1 MKNSFR
7 ASMAWL
13 HTWAG
18 LLVGWLL
25 FAVFVT
31 GTTAYYRTELS
42 LWMRPELQAAAHP
55 GADRSVAAAQ
65 AVAFLQRTA
74 PRAES
79 WIVQLPDDRDGLL
92 QVRWSSAQGR
102 TLSPGSARAGGRF
115 DSAVLDPVTGVAA
128 PPARATWGGDFF
140 YVFHFTL
147 HYLPVRLG
155 RWLVSA
161 AAMFML
167 VAIVSGVITHRRIF
181 KDFFT
186 FRPRKGQRSW
196 LDAHNAAGVLAL
208 PFHLMITYSGLV
220 TLMFLTMPA
229 GLKTLYGEQTGA
241 FFAQVLPQAVRPPP
255 AAGEPRPLTDVP
267 ALLAKASAHWG
278 GGAPDSFTVLRPND
292 ANARVVITQS
302 DGGKLSNV
310 RRLQQYDGV
319 SGSLVAEED
328 GRQAAPSQ
336 TRGVFYGLHLARFAD
351 GPLRL
356 MFFVCGLAGSAM
368 VATGLL
374 LWSAKRRAK
383 SNAIAGLRL
392 VDRLNLATVA
402 GLPVAIAVLLWSNR
416 LLPAS
421 MAGRA
426 DAEIDGFFIAWGAML
441 LLAMVRPSRG
451 MWCAQLALAAAGF
464 VGAPLIG
471 RTTSAVA
478 HGSVPVVAA
487 VDLAL
492 LLTGIAL
499 AAVAWRLRP
508 IAPPR

>member
-18 LLVGWLL
+18 LLTGWLL

-31 GTTAYYRTELS
+31 GTAAYYRSELS
-42 LWMRPELQAAAHP
+42 LWMRPELHAAAHP
-55 GADRSVAAAQ
+55 GANRGLAAAH

-74 PRAES
+74 PEAES

-102 TLSPGSARAGGRF
+102 TLSPGAARAGGRF
-115 DSAVLDPVTGVAA
+115 EGAVLDPVTGIAA
-128 PPARATWGGDFF
+128 APARATWGGDFF

-167 VAIVSGVITHRRIF
+167 VALVSGVITHRRIF
-181 KDFFT
+181 ADFFT

-196 LDAHNAAGVLAL
+196 LDAHNAVGVLAL

-255 AAGEPRPLTDVP
+255 AAGEARPLTDLP
-267 ALLAKASAHWG
+267 ALLAKASAHG
-278 GGAPDSFTVLRPND
+278 GGAAPDGFTVLRPND
-292 ANARVVITQS
+292 ANARVVVTPS
-302 DGGKLSNV
+302 DGGRLSNV

-319 SGSLVAEED
+319 SGTLIAEED
-328 GRQAAPSQ
+328 GRQAGPAQ
-336 TRGVFYGLHLARFAD
+336 TRGVLYGLHLARFAD

-374 LWSAKRRAK
+374 LWSTKRRARPG
-383 SNAIAGLRL
+383 AVGGLRL
-392 VDRLNLATVA
+392 VDSLNLATIA
-402 GLPVAIAVLLWSNR
+402 GLPAAIAVLFCANR
-416 LLPAS
+416 LLPAA

-426 DAEIDGFFIAWGAML
+426 AWEIDGFFIAWGAVL
-441 LLAMVRPSRG
+441 LLALVRPSRG
-451 MWCAQLALAAAGF
+451 MWCAQLALAAVGF
-464 VGAPLIG
+464 IGAPLIG
-471 RTTSAVA
+471 MATSAVA
-478 HGSVPVVAA
+478 LGSVPVVAV

-499 AAVAWRLRP
+499 AAIAWRLRP
-508 IAPPR
+508 IASPR